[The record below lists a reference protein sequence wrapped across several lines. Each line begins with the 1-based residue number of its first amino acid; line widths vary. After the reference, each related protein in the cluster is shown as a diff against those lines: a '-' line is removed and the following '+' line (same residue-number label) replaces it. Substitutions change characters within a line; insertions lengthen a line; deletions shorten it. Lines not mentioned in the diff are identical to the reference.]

1 MATEYWVRFT
11 VGMVLTVVGVYLSYQ
26 LRFVLVTVALAAML
40 AYALLPLVEFGARLG
55 IAGRAMPRIVATTL
69 VFIAVIVV
77 AIGTSRLAAAP
88 VSDQVRRFAENVEQH
103 RDQLNVALSRAR
115 ISLETGIPQRLRQ
128 ALDTAL
134 NQSGTLLLSA
144 LGHVART
151 TAEWLSHVVEILLIP
166 ILAFYFL
173 VDLPVL
179 KQELLG
185 FLPATTHPQVLRALS
200 CLDRILAAYVRGQL
214 ILMCISAVVV
224 WAGLTLMGVHLA
236 LLLGIVGGLTR
247 AIPIVGPILGAI
259 PIVSIVF
266 LQSPGAAAAALLF
279 FVVLQIV
286 ESKVI
291 LPQVIGGHLRLH
303 AVTILVALLIG
314 NALFGLPGIFMAP
327 PAAAFVHDILDLM
340 YQRRAGSGH
349 AIDGSC

>member
-1 MATEYWVRFT
+1 
-11 VGMVLTVVGVYLSYQ
+11 
-26 LRFVLVTVALAAML
+26 
-40 AYALLPLVEFGARLG
+40 
-55 IAGRAMPRIVATTL
+55 
-69 VFIAVIVV
+69 
-77 AIGTSRLAAAP
+77 
-88 VSDQVRRFAENVEQH
+88 
-103 RDQLNVALSRAR
+103 SRAR
-115 ISLETGIPQRLRQ
+115 ISLETGVPQRLRQ
-128 ALDTAL
+128 ALDSAL
-134 NQSGTLLLSA
+134 NQSGALLLSA

-179 KQELLG
+179 KQELVG

-247 AIPIVGPILGAI
+247 AIPIVGPILGGI

-266 LQSPGAAAAALLF
+266 L
-279 FVVLQIV
+279 
-286 ESKVI
+286 
-291 LPQVIGGHLRLH
+291 
-303 AVTILVALLIG
+303 
-314 NALFGLPGIFMAP
+314 
-327 PAAAFVHDILDLM
+327 
-340 YQRRAGSGH
+340 
-349 AIDGSC
+349 